1 MAAVTAVFSRLD
13 PAEPQKLALLLEAAP
28 HRGDKAQTESLGL
41 CAVGVIDHEGRSEAS
56 LASDG
61 RLVVA
66 YAGTLDN
73 ADDIALI
80 ARNGGGAAE
89 TPAQHILAAW
99 HALGEGLPS
108 RLRGVFACIVSD
120 GSRLWAFRDPV
131 GLETLFYRESGD
143 TLFLASEAKQ
153 VLRGAGVPREPDVE
167 AVEAIFYGDLED
179 PTRCALRGVRR
190 LVGATLLA
198 ADGDSVTTRPY
209 WNPEG
214 LLETGKLSAADA
226 TERFRELLGQAV
238 RRTLTGHDVI
248 SLSGGIDSPPIATF
262 ADREYRRRWDRP
274 IPALS
279 AVYPSFPES
288 DESRYIELVADDLKL
303 PLHTYEPGP
312 QRLDRLQYWVEL
324 FDSPWSTWSPEG
336 TAERC
341 LHAQK
346 LGARTILSGEFA
358 EQATAIRAYIVTHL
372 LWHGR
377 WTTAASQLR
386 SQRAARIGRRQL
398 AAQVADAFTP
408 RLLQARRFRRGPN
421 PLVPPWIDIR
431 RIADRDGR
439 AALPARRRWKAAQL
453 PFFGADPTGEADI
466 YSHALFGIRARRPWA
481 DIDLWEFFLSLP
493 VGIKFPDYRM
503 KGFVRNGLRGD
514 VPDEILDRRD
524 KTYAN
529 RWFETM
535 ALDYPALRRWLSNPS
550 HRIAGVDY
558 QALGHQLER
567 EQMELLHY
575 LWAKDLA
582 AAHAFLELSS

>member
-1 MAAVTAVFSRLD
+1 MAAVAAVLSRLD
-13 PAEPQKLALLLEAAP
+13 PAEPRKLALLLEAAP
-28 HRGDKAQTESLGL
+28 HRGDKAQTEALGL
-41 CAVGVIDHEGRSEAS
+41 CAVGVIDREGRSEAS

-80 ARNGGGAAE
+80 ARDGGGAAE

-120 GSRLWAFRDPV
+120 GSRLWAFHDPV

-209 WNPEG
+209 WNPEA

-262 ADREYRRRWDRP
+262 ADREYRRRWIDRSP
-274 IPALS
+274 HSRPCTR
-279 AVYPSFPES
+279 PFP
-288 DESRYIELVADDLKL
+288 RATRVA
-303 PLHTYEPGP
+303 TSSSS
-312 QRLDRLQYWVEL
+312 Q
-324 FDSPWSTWSPEG
+324 
-336 TAERC
+336 TA
-341 LHAQK
+341 
-346 LGARTILSGEFA
+346 
-358 EQATAIRAYIVTHL
+358 
-372 LWHGR
+372 
-377 WTTAASQLR
+377 
-386 SQRAARIGRRQL
+386 
-398 AAQVADAFTP
+398 
-408 RLLQARRFRRGPN
+408 
-421 PLVPPWIDIR
+421 
-431 RIADRDGR
+431 
-439 AALPARRRWKAAQL
+439 
-453 PFFGADPTGEADI
+453 
-466 YSHALFGIRARRPWA
+466 
-481 DIDLWEFFLSLP
+481 
-493 VGIKFPDYRM
+493 
-503 KGFVRNGLRGD
+503 
-514 VPDEILDRRD
+514 
-524 KTYAN
+524 
-529 RWFETM
+529 
-535 ALDYPALRRWLSNPS
+535 
-550 HRIAGVDY
+550 
-558 QALGHQLER
+558 
-567 EQMELLHY
+567 
-575 LWAKDLA
+575 
-582 AAHAFLELSS
+582 

>member
-1 MAAVTAVFSRLD
+1 MALGRCAIGVLD
-13 PAEPQKLALLLEAAP
+13 
-28 HRGDKAQTESLGL
+28 R
-41 CAVGVIDHEGRSEAS
+41 EGRTDAS
-56 LASDG
+56 LVSDG

-73 ADDIALI
+73 ADDIADI
-80 ARNGGGAAE
+80 AADGHGDAK
-89 TPAQHILAAW
+89 TPAQLVLAAW
-99 HALGEGLPS
+99 DALGEALPG

-120 GSRLWAFRDPV
+120 GSRLWAFRDPI
-131 GLETLFYRESGD
+131 GLETLFYRASDDAIHLG
-143 TLFLASEAKQ
+143 SEAKQ
-153 VLRGAGVPREPDVE
+153 VVRGADVSREPDLEVVE
-167 AVEAIFYGDLED
+167 ATFYGDLED
-179 PTRCALRGVRR
+179 PTRCALRGVQR
-190 LVGATLLA
+190 LVGATLLSA
-198 ADGDSVTTRPY
+198 EGGSVTTRPY
-209 WNPEG
+209 WDPEN
-214 LLETGKLSAADA
+214 LLETGTLSADEA
-226 TERFRELLGQAV
+226 TERFRDLLAQAV
-238 RRTLTGHDVI
+238 RRALTGDDVI

-262 ADREYRRRWDRP
+262 AAREYTRRWGRP

-288 DESRYIELVADDLKL
+288 DESHYIELVANKLEL

-358 EQATAIRAYIVTHL
+358 EQATAMRVYIATHL
-372 LWHGR
+372 LWRGQ
-377 WTTAASQLR
+377 WSTAAAQLR

-408 RLLQARRFRRGPN
+408 RLLQARRFRRPN
-421 PLVPPWIDIR
+421 PFVPPWIDTR
-431 RIADRDGR
+431 RIADRDSR

-481 DIDLWEFFLSLP
+481 DVDLWEFFLSLP
-493 VGIKFPDYRM
+493 AGIKFPDYRM
-503 KGFVRNGLRGD
+503 KGFVRNALRGD

-550 HRIAGVDY
+550 HCIGGVDY
-558 QALGHQLER
+558 RALGQQLEG
-567 EQMELLHY
+567 EQMELSHY

-582 AAHAFLELSS
+582 AAHAFLDLWA